1 MQRYK
6 SLDAMNKEMVW
17 KTGKDEVP
25 RLKYVTDDK
34 LLDIPMLAPFVYR
47 KHDQPVESKV
57 PPRK

>member
-1 MQRYK
+1 
-6 SLDAMNKEMVW
+6 MNKEMVW

-47 KHDQPVESKV
+47 KHDQPVEPKA